1 MRLLV
6 DVCLSVD
13 WIAFLGER
21 GVEAVHWSSVGSRS
35 ADDEVIFAH
44 AAEHGYVIFTHDLD
58 FGTLLAMTAARVPS
72 VIQAR
77 VDDTSVSA
85 IGEAVVDLVQQCAE
99 PLSEGAIVT
108 LMPDRIRVRIL
119 PI

>member
-1 MRLLV
+1 M

-21 GVEAVHWSSVGSRS
+21 GIEAVHWSSVGSRS
-35 ADDEVIFAH
+35 ADDEVIFAY
-44 AAEHGYVIFTHDLD
+44 AAERGYVIFTHDLD
-58 FGTLLAMTAARVPS
+58 FGTLLALAAARRPS

-77 VDDTSVSA
+77 VDDASVSA
-85 IGEAVVDLVQQCAE
+85 IGEAVVGLVRQCAK
-99 PLSEGAIVT
+99 PLDEGAMVT
-108 LMPDRIRVRIL
+108 LMPDRTRVRIL

>member
-6 DVCLSVD
+6 DVCLSTD
-13 WIAFLGER
+13 WIPFLAER
-21 GVEAVHWSSVGSRS
+21 GVQAVHWSSIGPRN

-44 AAEHGYVIFTHDLD
+44 AAKHGYVIFTHDLD
-58 FGTLLAMTAARVPS
+58 FGTLLALTAASGPS

-77 VDDTSVSA
+77 VDDTSVDA
-85 IGEAVVDLVQQCAE
+85 IGEALVELVRQCGV

-108 LMPDRIRVRIL
+108 LMPDRTRVRIL

>member
-1 MRLLV
+1 MS
-6 DVCLSVD
+6 VCRRNGSLF
-13 WIAFLGER
+13 WPKR
-21 GVEAVHWSSVGSRS
+21 GIEVVHWSSVGPRS

-58 FGTLLAMTAARVPS
+58 FGTLLALTAARRPS

-85 IGEAVVDLVQQCAE
+85 IGEAVVDLVQQCAA
-99 PLSEGAIVT
+99 PLGEGAIVT
-108 LMPDRIRVRIL
+108 LMPDRTRVRIL

>member
-6 DVCLSVD
+6 DVCLSTE
-13 WIAFLGER
+13 WIPFLAKR
-21 GVEAVHWSSVGSRS
+21 GVEAVHWSSVGPRS
-35 ADDEVIFAH
+35 ADDEVLFAH

-58 FGTLLAMTAARVPS
+58 FGTLLALTAASGPS

-77 VDDTSVSA
+77 VDDTSVDA
-85 IGEAVVDLVQQCAE
+85 IGEAVVDLVRQCE
-99 PLSEGAIVT
+99 GPLKEGAIVT
-108 LMPDRIRVRIL
+108 LMPDRTRVRVL

>member
-6 DVCLSVD
+6 DVCLSTE
-13 WIAFLGER
+13 WIPFLAER
-21 GVEAVHWSSVGSRS
+21 GVDAVHWSSVGPRS

-44 AAEHGYVIFTHDLD
+44 AAAHGYVIFTHDLD
-58 FGTLLAMTAARVPS
+58 FGTLLALTAASCPS

-77 VDDTSVSA
+77 VDDTSSGA
-85 IGEAVVDLVQQCAE
+85 IGDAVVDLLWQCE
-99 PLSEGAIVT
+99 GPLSEGAIVT
-108 LMPDRIRVRIL
+108 LMPDRTRVRIL

>member
-6 DVCLSVD
+6 DVCLSTD
-13 WIAFLGER
+13 WIPFLAER
-21 GVEAVHWSSVGSRS
+21 GVQVVHWSSIGPRN

-58 FGTLLAMTAARVPS
+58 FGTLLALTAASGPT

-77 VDDTSVSA
+77 VDDTSVDA
-85 IGEAVVDLVQQCAE
+85 IGEAMVDLLRQCE
-99 PLSEGAIVT
+99 GPLSEGAIVT
-108 LMPDRIRVRIL
+108 LMPDRTRVRVL

>member
-6 DVCLSVD
+6 DVCLSTE
-13 WIAFLGER
+13 WIPFLAER
-21 GVEAVHWSSVGSRS
+21 GVEAVHWSAVGPRS

-44 AAEHGYVIFTHDLD
+44 AAAHGYVIFTHDLD
-58 FGTLLAMTAARVPS
+58 FGTLLALTAASCPS

-77 VDDTSVSA
+77 VDDTSSGA
-85 IGEAVVDLVQQCAE
+85 IADAVVDLLWQCE
-99 PLSEGAIVT
+99 GPLSEGAIVT
-108 LMPDRIRVRIL
+108 LMPDRTRVRIL